1 MSKWSIDPDHSV
13 AAISI
18 SHMTVAFVHGQMN
31 SVSGTINYDPDNR
44 SGLSIDLKIGVDSI
58 ITGIKKRDDH
68 LKSTDFFDTASYPA
82 ITFKST
88 ESAPSGTGKYKVTG
102 DLAIHGIEKKIT
114 LEVSVSGPAKSPFGE
129 TSLGVTVAT
138 ILSREEFGIKWNQPL
153 EGGGIMVGKEV
164 EVSVS
169 LEADLEK

>member
-1 MSKWSIDPDHSV
+1 MSKWNIDPDHSV
-13 AAISI
+13 AAFSI
-18 SHMTVAFVHGQMN
+18 RHMTVAFVHGQMN
-31 SVSGTINYDPDNR
+31 SVSGTIDYDPDNL
-44 SGLSIDLKIGVDSI
+44 SSLSIDLKIGVDSI

-68 LKSTDFFDTASYPA
+68 LKSAEFFDIATYPF
-82 ITFKST
+82 ITYKSR

-129 TSLGVTVAT
+129 TSLGVTVET
-138 ILSREEFGIKWNQPL
+138 VLSREEFGIKWNQPL

-164 EVSVS
+164 EISIS
-169 LEADLEK
+169 LEADLEE